1 MIVIAPVTIRLM
13 EAKLLLIPWMIAV
26 IYSSIPLFWFPIHPF
41 AARWRKMRRSPYRA
55 VLPLW
60 MAVIVLL
67 AWITW
72 PWHSRQIYSTRWM
85 WLPALPFLIQG
96 LRVYRRI
103 SSEFGGHK
111 LSGEAELRPGEHEQE
126 LVTTGLH
133 ARMRHPIYFAHLCN
147 LAGWALG
154 SGLSVVYAL
163 LGINLLIA
171 FPVMIYMEE
180 RELEARFGERFFEYR
195 SRVPLIPRLGLKR
208 SGVHR
213 PGVEK
218 ADVQRPVSRR
228 KAT

>member
-1 MIVIAPVTIRLM
+1 M

-26 IYSSIPLFWFPIHPF
+26 IYSSIPLFWFAIHPF
-41 AARWRKMRRSPYRA
+41 AARWRKMQRSPYRA
-55 VLPLW
+55 LLPLW
-60 MAVIVLL
+60 MLMIVLVGWL
-67 AWITW
+67 TW
-72 PWHSRQIYSTRWM
+72 PWHSRRIYSTPWM
-85 WLPALPFLIQG
+85 WLAALPFLIQG

-111 LSGEAELRPGEHEQE
+111 LSGEAELRPGEHKQE

-154 SGLSVVYAL
+154 SGLTVVYAL
-163 LGINLLIA
+163 LGINLLVA

-180 RELEARFGERFFEYR
+180 HELKARFGERFLEYK
-195 SRVPLIPRLGLKR
+195 SRVRLIPGRRGWGS
-208 SGVHR
+208 SGSR
-213 PGVEK
+213 QGVQGP
-218 ADVQRPVSRR
+218 DVQR